1 MTRHALLSGLTAV
14 AVGLVAA
21 PAAQADDASLFS
33 AYNARQNE
41 ADAASLAYVRA
52 LKRNHK
58 HPNNKTLRAI
68 IRADRGINTVL
79 TVIKGEL
86 ADQQASTK
94 QGRKARACAFREVR
108 WWRRA
113 NNIEIH
119 GIRLL
124 IKNRRAAADRAF
136 DRATHTVR
144 RAYRQGRLAVRHFKA
159 VGLKSPLGPISAA

>member
-1 MTRHALLSGLTAV
+1 LVHDPERVLRGHERAH
-14 AVGLVAA
+14 VGL
-21 PAAQADDASLFS
+21 
-33 AYNARQNE
+33 ARG
-41 ADAASLAYVRA
+41 AHLVLAG
-52 LKRNHK
+52 KRNHK
-58 HPNNKTLRAI
+58 HPNNRTLRAI

-124 IKNRRAAADRAF
+124 IKNRQAAADRAF

-159 VGLKSPLGPISAA
+159 VGLSSPLGPISAA